1 MKIGNMDINTKA
13 GAIVGSTVGFVN
25 SLITIDGTLLLRV
38 IETGLLALISGAM
51 GALGSYLLV
60 KILKIIT
67 RGKSDTKKD
76 KEFNS

>member
-1 MKIGNMDINTKA
+1 MDINTKA

-25 SLITIDGTLLLRV
+25 SLLNIDSALFLRI

-60 KILKIIT
+60 KILKFIT
-67 RGKSDTKKD
+67 RGKSVAKKNQ
-76 KEFNS
+76 EHNP